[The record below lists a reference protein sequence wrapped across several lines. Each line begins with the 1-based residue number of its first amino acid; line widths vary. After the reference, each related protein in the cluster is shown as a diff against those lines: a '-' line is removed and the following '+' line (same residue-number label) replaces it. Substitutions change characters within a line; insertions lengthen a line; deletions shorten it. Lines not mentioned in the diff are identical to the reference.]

1 MVMYELEDPG
11 SLTAPALLV
20 AFEGW
25 VSAGAAGTA
34 TIDHLAGD
42 APVIATFDGDQLF
55 DYRANRPTA
64 DYFEGVLTDLTF
76 PEIALR
82 RRTLG
87 DRDLLLLSGTEP
99 NWNWKTFGGQIAD
112 LAGQLGV
119 IEHVSL
125 GGIPWATPH
134 TRPTSIVETAS
145 APEQLG
151 SDADHPEGRL
161 RVPAAAVSIIE
172 KAMIDRGLPTFG
184 FWARVPHY
192 VGTTYAPA
200 VVALVERVSTHLGVV
215 APLGSLLDEAAEQR
229 RVLDDLIEDQP
240 QARAIVEQLE
250 ALVDQ
255 EGNVSGVELAAE
267 IEKFLADT
275 TPDDGFAGREPG

>member
-11 SLTAPALLV
+11 ALTAPALLV

-25 VSAGAAGTA
+25 VSAGSAGTA

-42 APVIATFDGDQLF
+42 GPVVATFDGDRLF
-55 DYRANRPTA
+55 DYRANRPVA
-64 DYFEGVLTDLTF
+64 DYLEGVLTELSF
-76 PEIALR
+76 PEITLR

-99 NWNWKTFGGQIAD
+99 NWNWQALAGEVTD
-112 LAGQLGV
+112 LAEGLGV

-125 GGIPWATPH
+125 GGIPWAAPH

-145 APEQLG
+145 APEHL
-151 SDADHPEGRL
+151 SADADHPEGRL
-161 RVPAAAVSIIE
+161 RVPAAAVSAIE
-172 KAMIDRGLPTFG
+172 RSMIDRGVPTFG

-192 VGTTYAPA
+192 VGTTYSPA
-200 VVALVERVSTHLGVV
+200 VVALVERVSTHLGVSV
-215 APLGSLLDEAAEQR
+215 PFGTLLDQAAEQR
-229 RVLDDLIEDQP
+229 GVLDDLIEDQP

-255 EGNVSGVELAAE
+255 EGNISGQELAAE
-267 IEKFLADT
+267 IERFLADT
-275 TPDDGFAGREPG
+275 TPDEGFSG